1 MSVKKP
7 KIANSFQNFLKER
20 KIIEANNGGVRVVA
34 RNNNISEESA
44 PEEDFEDSDRKVDEN
59 NDSEEEFNLRIDS
72 TQTLNP
78 GMVAT
83 TQEMIS
89 SPMLQYDQNALQLI
103 S

>member
-1 MSVKKP
+1 MSIKKP

-20 KIIEANNGGVRVVA
+20 KIIEANTGGVRVVA

-44 PEEDFEDSDRKVDEN
+44 PEEDFEDADRKVDEN
-59 NDSEEEFNLRIDS
+59 NDSEEFNLRIDS

-83 TQEMIS
+83 T
-89 SPMLQYDQNALQLI
+89 
-103 S
+103 